1 MNNFVGN
8 VVKLLNISDNYDII
22 NTTDEI
28 SGSIE
33 KAIFKHNKHPSIINI
48 NEKNKEKLNKNDFRI
63 RHTSIKNVSD
73 LILNIDVNKASPME
87 GIPANIL
94 KANYDLISPIL
105 CNDFNKGVD
114 NNAFPDCLK
123 CAEIK
128 PTFKRGDRSNKEN
141 YRPVSILPV
150 VSKIYEK
157 ILYEQINMHFD
168 PLLSPLQCGFRKG
181 YNAQNCLLVL
191 VEKWKKAIDKKRS
204 AGILVTDLSKA
215 FDCIRHDLLIAKL
228 NAYGVEINSLRYI
241 YNYLSNRKQRV
252 RINNTF
258 SEWNNIIYG
267 VPQGSILG
275 PLFFNIFLCDLFFIT
290 ENYYIVNYADDNTP
304 YACENNINN
313 VLESLENCALSLFK
327 WISQNFLKIN
337 PNKSHLVLSTR
348 EDLIINIQSV
358 DIHNTISHKLLGI
371 KIDNEL
377 KFDVHINDLCN
388 KANLKLH
395 ALARIS
401 SYMSSQKIKIIMKA
415 FILSQFNY
423 CPLVWM
429 FHSRDL
435 NNRINRIHERA
446 LRIAYKDKLSSF
458 EELLKKDE
466 SVTIHHKNLHI
477 LATEIYKF
485 INGLAPKIMGEV
497 FQLKDI
503 NYNLRADVTFKSSNV
518 HTVHYGQQSVSYLA
532 PRIWRLVP
540 DNIKKSPSIQSF
552 KSKIKTWI
560 PVGCPCRLCKQYQ
573 PNLGFI

>member
-1 MNNFVGN
+1 M
-8 VVKLLNISDNYDII
+8 
-22 NTTDEI
+22 
-28 SGSIE
+28 
-33 KAIFKHNKHPSIINI
+33 
-48 NEKNKEKLNKNDFRI
+48 
-63 RHTSIKNVSD
+63 
-73 LILNIDVNKASPME
+73 
-87 GIPANIL
+87 
-94 KANYDLISPIL
+94 
-105 CNDFNKGVD
+105 
-114 NNAFPDCLK
+114 
-123 CAEIK
+123 
-128 PTFKRGDRSNKEN
+128 
-141 YRPVSILPV
+141 
-150 VSKIYEK
+150 
-157 ILYEQINMHFD
+157 
-168 PLLSPLQCGFRKG
+168 
-181 YNAQNCLLVL
+181 
-191 VEKWKKAIDKKRS
+191 
-204 AGILVTDLSKA
+204 
-215 FDCIRHDLLIAKL
+215 
-228 NAYGVEINSLRYI
+228 NSLRYI
-241 YNYLSNRKQRV
+241 CNYLSNRKQRV

-275 PLFFNIFLCDLFFIT
+275 PLFFNIFMCDLFSVT
-290 ENYYIVNYADDNTP
+290 ENYHIVNYADDNTP
-304 YACENNINN
+304 YACANNINI
-313 VLESLENCALSLFK
+313 VLESLENCTLSLFK

-337 PNKSHLVLSTR
+337 PNKSHLVLSTK

-358 DIHNTISHKLLGI
+358 DIHNTISQKMLGI
-371 KIDNEL
+371 KIDSEL

-401 SYMSSQKIKIIMKA
+401 SYMSSQKIKMIMKA

-429 FHSRDL
+429 FHSREL

-458 EELLKKDE
+458 EELLKNDG

-485 INGLAPKIMGEV
+485 INGLAPQIMGEV
-497 FQLKDI
+497 FQLNDI
-503 NYNLRADVTFKSSNV
+503 NYNLRADVSFRSSNI
-518 HTVHYGQQSVSYLA
+518 HTVHYGQQSISFLA
-532 PRIWRLVP
+532 PRIWKLVP